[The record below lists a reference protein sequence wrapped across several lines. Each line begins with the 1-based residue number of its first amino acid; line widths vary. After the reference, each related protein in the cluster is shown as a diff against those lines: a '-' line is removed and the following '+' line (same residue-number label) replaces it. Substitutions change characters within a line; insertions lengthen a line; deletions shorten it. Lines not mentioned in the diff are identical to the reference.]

1 MISSDNGPLILKE
14 NELVGKEPL
23 DMGIAAARV
32 LQDMK
37 GIAVR
42 LYRVS
47 EFAPFTDYYVIATGR
62 SRTHMQALANEV
74 KDKLSLAGLIPEHCE
89 GMDGEDW
96 YLVDFSHIIVHIFS
110 RESREFYKLE
120 RLLPEEATVSL
131 PDMLSGE
138 FQ

>member
-1 MISSDNGPLILKE
+1 MISSEKGPLILKE
-14 NELVGKEPL
+14 NELIGKEPI
-23 DMGIAAARV
+23 DMGLAAARI

-37 GIAVR
+37 GIAVK

-47 EFAPFTDYYVIATGR
+47 EIAPFTDYYVIATGR
-62 SRTHMQALANEV
+62 SRTHMQALASEV

-89 GMDGEDW
+89 GMEGDDW

-120 RLLPEEATVSL
+120 RLLPAESGVSL
-131 PDMLSGE
+131 PDIFADEL
-138 FQ
+138 